1 MGFVE
6 RIGNGWNLGRQSL
19 SLIWNDK
26 TLMLFPLFSAI
37 CSLGAVAAFYFGIGP
52 DQLQV
57 WLESVDEEA
66 LPEQIPIIGWIA
78 AFVLYF
84 LLYFITVFFNVA
96 LIGCARLS
104 MTGQDTTVLDG
115 LSIAGRHLPSILIWT
130 LVSGSVGVLLSAI
143 ESEKRVGRLIRSILG
158 TAWSILTFFVVPVM
172 IFEKC
177 GVFGSI
183 RRSAKIM
190 ARTWGENL
198 VAQFSLELIFF
209 VLSLP
214 FVGLIIFATV
224 YGSDLLGLLLCL
236 GVLYIVCVAILSAAA
251 KSVLVVALY
260 EYATAGQ
267 TLRGFHDRDLKRSFT
282 RE

>member
-26 TLMLFPLFSAI
+26 TLMVFPLFSGI
-37 CSLGAVAAFYFGIGP
+37 CSLGAVTAFSLGIGP
-52 DQLQV
+52 DRLQV
-57 WLESVDEEA
+57 WFEA
-66 LPEQIPIIGWIA
+66 MEQEAAAEQVPVMGYIA
-78 AFVLYF
+78 AFALYF
-84 LLYFITVFFNVA
+84 VLYFITVFFNVA

-104 MTGQDTTVLDG
+104 MAGRDTTVSDG
-115 LSIAGRHLPSILIWT
+115 LAIAGRHLPAILAWA
-130 LVSGSVGVLLSAI
+130 LVSGSVGVLLGAI
-143 ESEKRVGRLIRSILG
+143 ENEKRVGRFVRSILG
-158 TAWSILTFFVVPVM
+158 TAWSILTFFVIPVM

-177 GVFGSI
+177 GVLGSI

-198 VAQFSLELIFF
+198 AAQFSLGLIFF

-214 FVGLIIFATV
+214 LVVLILFAV
-224 YGSDLLGLLLCL
+224 LSESDVVALLLCL
-236 GVLYIVCVAILSAAA
+236 GLFYMICVAILSATA

-260 EYATAGQ
+260 EYATEGRAP
-267 TLRGFHDRDLKRSFT
+267 RGFVAQDLKRSFV
-282 RE
+282 RG

>member
-6 RIGNGWNLGRQSL
+6 RIENGWNLGRQSL

-26 TLMLFPLFSAI
+26 TLMLFPLFSGI
-37 CSLGAVAAFYFGIGP
+37 CSVGTVTALYLGIGP
-52 DQLQV
+52 DRLQV
-57 WLESVDEEA
+57 LFEA
-66 LPEQIPIIGWIA
+66 LEQETFPEHFPVIGCIA
-78 AFVLYF
+78 AFALYF
-84 LLYFITVFFNVA
+84 VLYFITVFFNVA
-96 LIGCARLS
+96 LIGCTRLS
-104 MTGQDTTVLDG
+104 MAGRDTTVLDG
-115 LSIAGRHLPSILIWT
+115 LAIAGRHLPAILAWAF
-130 LVSGSVGVLLSAI
+130 VSGSVGVLLGAI
-143 ESEKRVGRLIRSILG
+143 ESEKRVGRFIRSILG
-158 TAWSILTFFVVPVM
+158 TACSVLTFFVVPVM
-172 IFEKC
+172 IFEEC

-214 FVGLIIFATV
+214 FVVLIIFAV
-224 YGSDLLGLLLCL
+224 LYGSHFLGLLLCL
-236 GVLYIVCVAILSAAA
+236 AVLYILCVATLSATA

-260 EYATAGQ
+260 EYATAG
-267 TLRGFHDRDLKRSFT
+267 RAPSGFLAQDLKRSFV